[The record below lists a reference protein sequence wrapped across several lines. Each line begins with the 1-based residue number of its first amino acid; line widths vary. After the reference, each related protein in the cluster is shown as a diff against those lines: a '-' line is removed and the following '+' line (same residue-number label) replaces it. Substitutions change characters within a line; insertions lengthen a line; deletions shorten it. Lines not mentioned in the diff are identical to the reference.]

1 MEKIDLEIDNY
12 DLSEILALFKIPTN
26 FDSNHLKVCKK
37 QVLKMHPDKS
47 GLPKE
52 YFLFFNKAYKILY
65 TIYKF
70 KHTEYDNINNLDYK
84 DILNEDDK
92 KAMKQVIDNFTND
105 KHFLEKFNKLFD
117 QINIKTDFEQK
128 GYEEW
133 FKTSNAIELDTN
145 TNNRNEAIENYK
157 ENQIIKKETIQDI
170 ETNSYTNIELS
181 ALENYG
187 SNIFSSFQYEDLRK
201 AHEESLI
208 PVTQSDKR
216 EDYRN
221 ISELQK
227 ERSNSISIPSIE
239 TSRELLYN
247 KKNMDEEM
255 STIRAYKLAKQG
267 LTNNSMKDKIFNQL
281 NYNTSI

>member
-1 MEKIDLEIDNY
+1 MEQIDLDIDNY
-12 DLSEILALFKIPTN
+12 NLSEILALFKIPMDFN
-26 FDSNHLKVCKK
+26 SQHLKQCKRL
-37 QVLKMHPDKS
+37 VIKMHPDKS
-47 GLPKE
+47 NLPKE

-70 KHTEYDNINNLDYK
+70 KHTEYDNTNNLNYK

-105 KHFLEKFNKLFD
+105 KNFLQKFNKLFE
-117 QINIKTDFEQK
+117 QINIKTEFEEK

-133 FKTSNAIELDTN
+133 FKTSNAIEIDSN
-145 TNNRNEAIENYK
+145 SNNRNEAIEKYK
-157 ENQIIKKETIQDI
+157 ENQIMKKETIKDI
-170 ETNSYTNIELS
+170 ETNLYTNIELS

-208 PVTQSDKR
+208 PVTQSDKQNN
-216 EDYRN
+216 YKN
-221 ISELQK
+221 VTELQK
-227 ERSNSISIPSIE
+227 IRGESISIPSME
-239 TSRELLYN
+239 DSRKILYN
-247 KKNMDEEM
+247 KQNMDEEM

-267 LTNNSMKDKIFNQL
+267 LASHSINNKIFNQL

>member
-1 MEKIDLEIDNY
+1 MDQIDLEIDNY
-12 DLSEILALFKIPTN
+12 NLSEILALFKIPMD
-26 FDSNHLKVCKK
+26 FDSQHLKQCKK
-37 QVLKMHPDKS
+37 QVIQMHPDKS

-70 KHTEYDNINNLDYK
+70 KHSEYDNTNNLNYK
-84 DILNEDDK
+84 DLLNEDDK

-105 KHFLEKFNKLFD
+105 KNFLQKFNKLFE
-117 QINIKTDFEQK
+117 QINIKTEFEEK
-128 GYEEW
+128 GYAEW
-133 FKTSNAIELDTN
+133 FKTSNAIEIDSHS
-145 TNNRNEAIENYK
+145 NNRNEAIENYK
-157 ENQIIKKETIQDI
+157 ENQIIKREIIKDTEA
-170 ETNSYTNIELS
+170 NSYTNIELS

-208 PVTQSDKR
+208 PVTASDKQNN
-216 EDYRN
+216 YKN
-221 ISELQK
+221 VNELQK
-227 ERSNSISIPSIE
+227 ERSEVIAMPSME
-239 TSRELLYN
+239 DSREILYN
-247 KKNMDEEM
+247 NKNIDEEM

-267 LTNNSMKDKIFNQL
+267 LASNSMKNKIFNQL